1 MTRLAKETVIHRDKK
16 YSSLQQQQKFFSLQ
30 SQEIEQSP
38 VSADTSDQIE
48 IIASVMI

>member
-1 MTRLAKETVIHRDKK
+1 MTRLAKETFIHRDK
-16 YSSLQQQQKFFSLQ
+16 YSSPQQQQQKFFSLQ